1 MRLTKILVITAA
13 TSTITTPRIQTA
25 GFWPH
30 DLILGMLPVILTVQ
44 AFLWAA
50 YVPAGLHG
58 ISDLRQLYTGGYMI
72 RTGHQKELYNYDLQW
87 QLEKSLV
94 GGQLMLPVNH
104 LAFEELFFAPLSLF
118 SYRTAYWV
126 FLIFNTFLLA
136 SCVRL
141 LKSRMK
147 ILSDRWRWFP
157 ALLSATFYPISRA
170 LVLGQD
176 SIIMLTLLA
185 GALYALDCDKEMTA
199 GLLLGA
205 GMFKFQIV
213 IPIALL
219 FLIWRRWRVCTGFVI
234 SGGAAGLIS
243 LGLVGLGGTKEYMSM
258 LSGMSLHLNSSADM
272 VRYGTFPTAMMNLR
286 GLATALLEGTLS
298 ATGLQ
303 FAVFVSS
310 AAVLL
315 IAAKRQPSL
324 PLAIMAG
331 SLVSYHFLCHDA
343 SILII
348 PLATTLCSKS
358 VWSGAAALLLFLAP
372 IVSVRPSYGYLAAIP
387 LIVLFAL
394 SSSGR
399 VSTKELQP
407 CLN

>member
-1 MRLTKILVITAA
+1 MIRLA
-13 TSTITTPRIQTA
+13 TPSFTPTRIQSA

-30 DLILGMLPVILTVQ
+30 DLILGMLPLILTIQ

-50 YVPAGLHG
+50 YLPAGLHG

-87 QLEKSLV
+87 QLEKNLV

-104 LAFEELFFAPLSLF
+104 LAFEELLFVPLSLF

-126 FLIFNTFLLA
+126 FLTFNASLLVISA
-136 SCVRL
+136 RL
-141 LKSRMK
+141 LRSRMK
-147 ILSDRWRWFP
+147 LLSDRWRWFP
-157 ALLSATFYPISRA
+157 VLLIAAFYPISRA

-185 GALYALDCDKEMTA
+185 IALYALDRDKEMMA
-199 GLLLGA
+199 GLMVGIGA
-205 GMFKFQIV
+205 FKFQIV
-213 IPIALL
+213 VPIAVL
-219 FLIWRRWRVCTGFVI
+219 FLIWRRWRFCGGFVI
-234 SGGAAGLIS
+234 SAGMAGLIS
-243 LGLVGLGGTKEYMSM
+243 LGLVGRDGAKEYVAM
-258 LSGMSLHLNSSADM
+258 LKGMSLHLNSAADM
-272 VRYGTFPTAMMNLR
+272 VHYGTFPTAMMNLR
-286 GLATALLEGTLS
+286 GLATALLGGILS
-298 ATGLQ
+298 ASGIQIAIL
-303 FAVFVSS
+303 VFS

-315 IAAKRQPSL
+315 IASKQRPSL
-324 PLAIMAG
+324 PLAILAG

-348 PLATTLCSKS
+348 PLVTALSSRSACD
-358 VWSGAAALLLFLAP
+358 GAAAVLLLFAPLASVIP
-372 IVSVRPSYGYLAAIP
+372 IYGYLASIP
-387 LIVLFAL
+387 LVALFVL
-394 SSSGR
+394 SSSNR